1 MPPSNQPLVEIKS
14 RPSEKESVRDGVCV
28 SIQLTPSLPP
38 HFLIK
43 CVYFSTPVF
52 CFLKESTLLASG
64 PVTHAFPFLSLSTFP
79 GFLSQ
84 LSLIITLWSCWRS
97 LAMASPPPPS
107 SLSLPAVGVQPLTL
121 LPVISAAVTSPFSSG
136 APTVSITIDV
146 CQDASCSSP

>member
-1 MPPSNQPLVEIKS
+1 MQTCHPATNLWWRSNQDPVRRSL
-14 RPSEKESVRDGVCV
+14 SEMVCV
-28 SIQLTPSLPP
+28 SIQLTPSLPQ
-38 HFLIK
+38 HSSLSVFT
-43 CVYFSTPVF
+43 SVF

-97 LAMASPPPPS
+97 FAMASPPPPS
-107 SLSLPAVGVQPLTL
+107 SLGLPAVGVQPLTH
-121 LPVISAAVTSPFSSG
+121 LPVISAAITSPFSSG

>member
-1 MPPSNQPLVEIKS
+1 M
-14 RPSEKESVRDGVCV
+14 VCV
-28 SIQLTPSLPP
+28 SIQLTPSLPQ
-38 HFLIK
+38 HSSLSVFT
-43 CVYFSTPVF
+43 SVF

-97 LAMASPPPPS
+97 FAMASPPPPS
-107 SLSLPAVGVQPLTL
+107 SLSLPAVGVQPLTH
-121 LPVISAAVTSPFSSG
+121 LPVISAAITSPFSSG